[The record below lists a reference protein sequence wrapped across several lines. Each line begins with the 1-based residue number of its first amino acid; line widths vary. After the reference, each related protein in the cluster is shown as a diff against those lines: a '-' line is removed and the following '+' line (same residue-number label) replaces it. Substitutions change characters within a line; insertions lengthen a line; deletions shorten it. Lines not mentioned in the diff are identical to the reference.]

1 MLATV
6 KGIYE
11 NGRITLEETPPSL
24 ERSEVL
30 VTFTKV
36 GAGAS
41 SQKKKREFGIGKGI
55 VKNMS
60 ADFDEPLDDLK
71 EYM

>member
-36 GAGAS
+36 RAS

>member
-6 KGIYE
+6 KGVYE
-11 NGRITLEETPPSL
+11 NGRITLEEMPPSL

-30 VTFTKV
+30 VTFTK
-36 GAGAS
+36 AETT
-41 SQKKKREFGIGKGI
+41 SQKKKRVFGIGKGI

-60 ADFDEPLDDLK
+60 VDFDEPLDDLK
-71 EYM
+71 DYM

>member
-24 ERSEVL
+24 EKSEVL

-36 GAGAS
+36 TTS
-41 SQKKKREFGIGKGI
+41 SKKKKRVFGTGKGI

-60 ADFDEPLDDLK
+60 SDFDEPLDDLK